1 MMSKIINFEEFWPSE
16 NLKFDEPEEFIGQS
30 RSDLISEIVRL
41 RELVENPRS
50 EVERVVEKS
59 EIISQ
64 KGLWFKFG
72 HHMSTLIPET
82 GSYDVSYDG
91 HDVARFRHPQWV
103 DINPGKPYLFKF
115 TEHCNPVRSRYS
127 WTYNI
132 YRRLTMKDFEVVR
145 NPSFR
150 FDDEL

>member
-1 MMSKIINFEEFWPSE
+1 MKNIINFEDFWPEE
-16 NLKFDEPEEFIGQS
+16 NRDFIAPDEFIGQS

-41 RELVENPRS
+41 RELVANQRS

-82 GSYDVSYDG
+82 GSYNISYDG
-91 HDVARFRHPQWV
+91 HDVALFTPPQWV

-115 TEHCNPVRSRYS
+115 TEHCNPVRSRYNL
-127 WTYNI
+127 TYNI